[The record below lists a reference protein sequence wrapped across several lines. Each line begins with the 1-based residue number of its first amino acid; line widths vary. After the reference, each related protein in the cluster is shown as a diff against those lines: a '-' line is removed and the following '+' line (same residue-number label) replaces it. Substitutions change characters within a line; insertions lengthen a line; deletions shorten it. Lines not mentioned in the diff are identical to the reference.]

1 MGKISRRL
9 TIKAGTSAL
18 CALGLTG
25 LPAKAGMSLPP
36 ISEADLAAGFT
47 DRWNLI
53 KSIDLSLKYLGS
65 NAAQQTYPRL
75 GISLDLMTRS
85 LKRFREI
92 TKFAINA
99 QTFARQV
106 NLEFAL
112 YQVDP
117 RPDTDTVLITGYY
130 HPVFKASLTRNGI
143 YQYPLYLKPRD
154 LVLDRNQKPLGQ
166 QTANGL
172 KPYPTRAEIE
182 RQNLL
187 AGQELAYLSDPIERF
202 LVHVEGSAQLQLND
216 GSTRQVGFVAKS
228 GRQYSSVGKALIA
241 DSKVAADR
249 MSLDGM
255 KQFFHENPD
264 QIETYLYKNEAYVF
278 FDWTDSNGPY
288 GCLGLP
294 VTAMHSAAM
303 DKDIFPPGGLVF
315 IQAELAEGSLRQFVL
330 DQDSGSAI
338 KGRGRLDLYVGA
350 GLRAERLAGNIKAP
364 ASLYYLLLKA

>member
-1 MGKISRRL
+1 MAKISRRL
-9 TIKAGTSAL
+9 TIKSGVSAL
-18 CALGLTG
+18 CALGMTG
-25 LPAKAGMSLPP
+25 LPAKAGMSPPP
-36 ISEADLAAGFT
+36 ISEADLAAGFA

-65 NAAQQTYPRL
+65 AAAQQTYPRL

-85 LKRFREI
+85 LRRFREI

-130 HPVFKASLTRNGI
+130 HPIFKASLTRNDV
-143 YQYPLYLKPRD
+143 YRYPLYVKPRD
-154 LVLDRNQKPLGQ
+154 LVLDRNKQPLGQ

-172 KPYPTRAEIE
+172 KPYPTRGEIE

-187 AGQELAYLSDPIERF
+187 TGQELAYLSDPLERF
-202 LVHVEGSAQLQLND
+202 LVHIEGSAQLQLTN
-216 GSTRQVGFVAKS
+216 GTTRQVGFVAKS

-241 DSKVAADR
+241 DGKVPADR

-255 KQFFHENPD
+255 KRFFRENPD

-278 FDWTDSNGPY
+278 FDWADAGGPY

-315 IQAELAEGSLRQFVL
+315 IQADLADGPLRQFVL

-350 GLRAERLAGNIKAP
+350 GLQAEKIAGNIKTP